1 MNSNS
6 LLSLTSMAQGG
17 LFLGI
22 VFILFGWIEKKD
34 KFVLAGL
41 LAFLMI
47 GLLSVW
53 ILLTDQI
60 LVPDSPG
67 IISKAAKAV
76 ALFKGIAWFSVFNLV
91 TLLLTVFKIRFHKP
105 SLYILLL
112 FALMLF
118 FMVFSLQQMPA

>member
-1 MNSNS
+1 
-6 LLSLTSMAQGG
+6 MAQGG